1 MPRLGALLAS
11 AGVRSLALGRPGRVP
26 ARRRRG
32 IARVAAKAAL
42 ELRNPL
48 VLAGHALAKPPD
60 LLIHPQ
66 QHRDHDLA
74 TLPED
79 RLRLGPLHTT
89 RIRRPSVMSP
99 QPTERLPERDRLRL
113 ERDPG
118 KGPARTGATT
128 PPRCRLGSRGT
139 VTPAQPPRRAPCFS
153 QPHRRPSARPRAA
166 GRGPC
171 RGLR

>member
-89 RIRRPSVMSP
+89 RIRRPGAMSP
-99 QPTERLPERDRLRL
+99 QPTERLLFTAGLQGIHTSAKDERNF
-113 ERDPG
+113 G
-118 KGPARTGATT
+118 ARV
-128 PPRCRLGSRGT
+128 
-139 VTPAQPPRRAPCFS
+139 VTR
-153 QPHRRPSARPRAA
+153 
-166 GRGPC
+166 
-171 RGLR
+171 